1 MVYLLGI
8 RIENMKERFKSIAR
22 ILLAIIVLIACVRYS
37 MKDINLNELWS
48 IILNANYLWVL
59 LPIPVIILS
68 HWVRAV
74 RWKRILKPIKEGV
87 STWNLFSS
95 VMVGYALNGIS
106 PRGGE
111 FIRPYTFSRREKVSY
126 SSALATI
133 VVERFI
139 DLLTLVLMLAGTF
152 IFLSEKVM
160 KGLPAEYIDT
170 KRIMLFGLMFLAILV
185 LAFYPPTL
193 RFLLKIIKP
202 FSLKFYEKVSGI
214 YEKFVVGLSIIKSP
228 SQYLMLIGESLLIWL
243 LYTLPMYFMF
253 FSFGFQNTA
262 NLGFQD
268 AILMIVVSGVITTV
282 SPTPGAI
289 GLYHVAI
296 QGAMVTI
303 YGISSVEAMAYAT
316 LTHGINYLVQMV
328 LGGLF
333 FLRENVKN
341 VNDTVEVEE
350 ASLAGD
356 K

>member
-1 MVYLLGI
+1 MFYLLGI
-8 RIENMKERFKSIAR
+8 YEVYMKERIKSIAR
-22 ILLAIIVLIACVRYS
+22 IILAIVVLVACVYYS
-37 MKDINLNELWS
+37 MKDINIAELWS

-59 LPIPVIILS
+59 LPVPVIILS

-74 RWKRILKPIKEGV
+74 RWKRILKPIKKDI

-95 VMVGYALNGIS
+95 VMVGYALNGIT

-111 FIRPYTFSRREKVSY
+111 FIRPYTLSRREKVSY

-139 DLLTLVLMLAGTF
+139 DLLTLVIMLAGTF
-152 IFLSEKVM
+152 IFLSEKII

-170 KRIMLFGLMFLAILV
+170 TRIVMFGLMFLGILV
-185 LAFYPPTL
+185 LAFYPPSL
-193 RFLLKIIKP
+193 RFLLKIIIKP
-202 FSLKFYEKVSGI
+202 ISHKFYDKISAL

-243 LYTLPMYFMF
+243 LYTLPMFFMF
-253 FSFGFQNTA
+253 FSFGFQNSVH
-262 NLGFQD
+262 LGFQD

-296 QGAMVTI
+296 QGAMVSI

-316 LTHGINYLVQMV
+316 LTHGVNYLVQMV

-333 FLRENVKN
+333 FFRENVKN
-341 VNDTVEVEE
+341 VQKDAIEV
-350 ASLAGD
+350 S
-356 K
+356 